1 MSKYYYGQGC
11 VSIAPVTN
19 GVITGGFKEVGDAD
33 LLEIN
38 PSQEFLDIRESKSG
52 ARNKVKHLVTASE
65 YQFNMQIKEITA
77 ENLTRAF
84 YGTQS
89 SSTAGTAVVEQVT
102 AYSAGDVVPVS
113 KVNLSNVSV
122 GVNGGAGGDLVLDTD
137 YSLNADTGSIKIL
150 AGHTHADLTGNGPW
164 TLDITF
170 DHGASESVAFAQEI
184 LKTYAIRFE
193 GINVAED
200 GAPNIVTIHNV
211 ALNLSST
218 LSLIDTAEATLTI
231 GGEALPD
238 SNGDIVTYVQSA

>member
-52 ARNKVKHLVTASE
+52 SRTKVKHLVTASE
-65 YQFNMQIKEITA
+65 YAFNMQIKEITA
-77 ENLTRAF
+77 ENLAKAF
-84 YGTQS
+84 YGTQI
-89 SSTAGTAVVEQVT
+89 SSTAGVAVIEQVT
-102 AYSAGDVVPVS
+102 AFEAGDVVPVS
-113 KVNLSNVSV
+113 KVNLTSVSV
-122 GVNGGAGGDLVLDTD
+122 EVDSGTGDLVLDTD
-137 YSLNADTGSIKIL
+137 YSLNAKSGSIKIL
-150 AGHTHADLTGNGPW
+150 AGHTHADLSGSGPW
-164 TLDITF
+164 TLNITF
-170 DHGASESVAFAQEI
+170 DHAASDSVAFAQEI

-238 SNGDIVTYVQSA
+238 SSGDVVTYVQAA